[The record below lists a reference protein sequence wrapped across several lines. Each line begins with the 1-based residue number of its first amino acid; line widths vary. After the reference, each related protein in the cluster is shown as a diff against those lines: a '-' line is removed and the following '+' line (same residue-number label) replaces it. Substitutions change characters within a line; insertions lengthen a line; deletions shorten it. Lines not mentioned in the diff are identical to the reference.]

1 MFWFSG
7 KIVQKEV
14 YLPIKTVDE
23 ECGYVLSLTTKTTD
37 GVFARYMQD
46 TCWSYAS
53 FNPYEIPQKTQS
65 LLIKNENIH
74 IACVPMCTE
83 KFKTQI
89 MSEKCNEIKIYMGA
103 GEGGY
108 TDNEGYILS
117 VAICENPF
125 KSVSKAIKGCQ
136 SLDRFETP
144 LKKDKDVPMLLEGLG
159 WCTWDACYFDVT
171 HDKIISKV
179 EELKQKNIKLNW
191 VLIDDGWFEFEE
203 KRLQSIYADKK
214 KFPQG
219 LSKTVQKLKEEYGVK
234 YVGVW
239 HCFNGYWYGIDEN
252 SSVYT
257 ENKEF
262 LIKTKAGVIIPDFTD
277 KEKAFGFFDKWHTY
291 LKDEGIDFL
300 KVDSQG
306 ILTRFS
312 KYNIANPE
320 AVRNIQEALEE
331 SIKKHFDGNVIN
343 CMAMGMEHTQ
353 SREYSN
359 LLRSSDDFWPTRPHT
374 FKKHIIQ
381 NIYNS
386 VFLDDLYFL
395 DYDMWWTNNDFA
407 IPSAVLRA
415 ICGGPIYVSDEIGA
429 TNPEVVYPLLH
440 SDGTVILCDESA
452 KPVEQMLYY
461 DYTNNNSIIKI
472 MNNVG
477 DASVLAMFNA
487 ETEDRNL
494 SVTVTYDDIKVKNAD
509 EYIAYAYF
517 KKKFYRVTKDT
528 CLKFDLKKTGVEIL
542 NFYPIRDNCIMLGDT
557 TKYISA
563 ACDTISTKVTDIQ
576 LDLV

>member
-1 MFWFSG
+1 MIRFEDGAILYNDRVIIENIQLATEVNNENYKAVIKETVLSDNEVKILFTVEETGTVAELLMKKKENEILFWFSG

-219 LSKTVQKLKEEYGVK
+219 LSKTVQILKEEYGVK

-239 HCFNGYWYGIDEN
+239 HCFMGLLHDEYIDGYECKDGISKVTYSNGTILTYDE
-252 SSVYT
+252 
-257 ENKEF
+257 ENDDIS
-262 LIKTKAGVIIPDFTD
+262 IKTADGRYYTKGGNTLV
-277 KEKAFGFFDKWHTY
+277 EGFKDGEY
-291 LKDEGIDFL
+291 LGYTKDGKFE
-300 KVDSQG
+300 
-306 ILTRFS
+306 
-312 KYNIANPE
+312 
-320 AVRNIQEALEE
+320 
-331 SIKKHFDGNVIN
+331 
-343 CMAMGMEHTQ
+343 
-353 SREYSN
+353 
-359 LLRSSDDFWPTRPHT
+359 
-374 FKKHIIQ
+374 
-381 NIYNS
+381 
-386 VFLDDLYFL
+386 
-395 DYDMWWTNNDFA
+395 FA
-407 IPSAVLRA
+407 IPFEAEIETAFEIDFEGEKDKIVFNINDGKLSADLRPDTA
-415 ICGGPIYVSDEIGA
+415 FKIIICRG
-429 TNPEVVYPLLH
+429 
-440 SDGTVILCDESA
+440 
-452 KPVEQMLYY
+452 
-461 DYTNNNSIIKI
+461 
-472 MNNVG
+472 
-477 DASVLAMFNA
+477 
-487 ETEDRNL
+487 
-494 SVTVTYDDIKVKNAD
+494 
-509 EYIAYAYF
+509 
-517 KKKFYRVTKDT
+517 
-528 CLKFDLKKTGVEIL
+528 
-542 NFYPIRDNCIMLGDT
+542 
-557 TKYISA
+557 
-563 ACDTISTKVTDIQ
+563 
-576 LDLV
+576 